1 MKTRVERNLCN
12 VFKFIIYT
20 MERDF
25 DRSILEHFWL
35 LSENKQD
42 VRIRSISGVIS
53 ILQKEKVCLQ
63 KCQN

>member
-1 MKTRVERNLCN
+1 
-12 VFKFIIYT
+12 